1 MAYNGFAFMSN
12 RFRFSPSG
20 WYVPENRTRALAIA
34 LVLVMAISLLDFW
47 TPRQI
52 GLGNL
57 YFLAILISAGFL
69 LPWQVVL
76 MGLVCAALRES
87 FNFLP
92 KPWTEVI
99 PRVGNSL
106 VGYIGTGLF
115 VHEVVANRQRV
126 VESLARVQEE
136 VQLRQDAE
144 EQLRV
149 LVETSPAA
157 IMILDGE
164 GMVLDSNQAADRLF
178 GHDAGGMTGESIR
191 DLLPVLGAVPMSD
204 RTRQPFCTKIE
215 TRGRRRGGE
224 VFPAHI
230 WLSTY
235 QTHAGGRLAA
245 IVLDASE
252 DLRDREEEG
261 LHRLLSQSHIVAGA
275 VWHEV
280 RNLCAAISVVHANLR
295 REDRVNESPDFQA
308 LGSLVDGLK
317 NLASTE
323 LRPSSDTVSEEVD
336 VGEVLEDLRIVVG
349 GQYAEADAELRI
361 EVADD
366 LATVIAERY
375 GLLQV
380 FLNLAQN
387 SLRAMRNVP
396 ERVLTVKAGME
407 QDRVVVRFSDT
418 GHGVG
423 DATHLF
429 QPFQRGAEVTGL
441 GLYIS
446 RAIVRDFLGELMH
459 EPQEH
464 GCCFAVVLNPVRVA
478 VEAQV

>member
-1 MAYNGFAFMSN
+1 MER
-12 RFRFSPSG
+12 RFRFSPSY
-20 WYVPENRTRALAIA
+20 WYVPENRVRALAAACFLIVFIA
-34 LVLVMAISLLDFW
+34 SLDSW

-57 YFLAILISAGFL
+57 YFLAILICAGFL
-69 LPWQVVL
+69 LPWQIVVVGVL
-76 MGLVCAALRES
+76 CAALRES
-87 FNFLP
+87 FNGLP
-92 KPWTEVI
+92 KAGLSFI
-99 PRVGNSL
+99 PRIANSL
-106 VGYIGTGLF
+106 TGYIVTGLF
-115 VHEVVANRQRV
+115 VRSVVINRQRV
-126 VESLARVQEE
+126 VESLAQLQEQ

-164 GMVLDSNQAADRLF
+164 GTVLDSNQAADRLF
-178 GHDAGGMTGESIR
+178 GYDTPGMGGQSIR
-191 DLLPVLGAVPMSD
+191 ALLPVLGSVPVTD
-204 RTRQPFCTKIE
+204 KARQGFCTKIE

-295 REDRVNESPDFQA
+295 REARVGESPDFQA

-317 NLASTE
+317 NLASAE
-323 LRPSSDTVSEEVD
+323 LRPSNDNISEEVD
-336 VGEVLEDLRIVVG
+336 VSEVLEDLRIVVG
-349 GQYAEADAELRI
+349 GQYAEADAELRV
-361 EVADD
+361 EVAED

-387 SLRAMRNVP
+387 SLRAMRNSP
-396 ERVLTVKAGME
+396 ERILTVRAGIE

-418 GHGVG
+418 GPGVS
-423 DATHLF
+423 DPSHLF
-429 QPFQRGAEVTGL
+429 TPFQRGAQVTGL

-446 RAIVRDFLGELMH
+446 RAIIRDFLGELMH
-459 EPQEH
+459 EQHER
-464 GCCFAVVLNPVRVA
+464 GCCFAVILNPVKVA
-478 VEAQV
+478 VEVQV

>member
-1 MAYNGFAFMSN
+1 
-12 RFRFSPSG
+12 
-20 WYVPENRTRALAIA
+20 VPENRKRALTIA
-34 LVLVMAISLLDFW
+34 LALVMAISLLDFW

-69 LPWQVVL
+69 LPWQVVVV
-76 MGLVCAALRES
+76 GLVCAALRES
-87 FNFLP
+87 FNEIP
-92 KPWTEVI
+92 KTWAGVI

-106 VGYIGTGLF
+106 VGYIATGLF
-115 VHEVVANRQRV
+115 VREVVSNRQRV
-126 VESLARVQEE
+126 VESLARVQDE

-157 IMILDGE
+157 IMILDGQ
-164 GMVLDSNQAADRLF
+164 GTVLDSNQAADRLF
-178 GHDAGGMTGESIR
+178 SHDAGGMNGESIQK
-191 DLLPVLGAVPMSD
+191 LLPVLGAVPMAD

-215 TRGRRRGGE
+215 TRGRRRSGE

-235 QTHAGGRLAA
+235 QTSAGGRLAA

-295 REDRVNESPDFQA
+295 REEVSESPDFQA

-317 NLASTE
+317 NLASAE
-323 LRPSSDTVSEEVD
+323 LRPSNDTVSEEVD
-336 VGEVLEDLRIVVG
+336 VREVLEDLRIVVG
-349 GQYAEADAELRI
+349 GQFAEADSELRI

-387 SLRAMRNVP
+387 SLRAMRNSAD
-396 ERVLTVKAGME
+396 RVLTVKALME
-407 QDRVVVRFSDT
+407 QDRVVVRFSDS
-418 GHGVG
+418 GSGVG

-429 QPFQRGAEVTGL
+429 QPFQRGAQVTGL

-446 RAIVRDFLGELMH
+446 RAIVRDFLGELMF
-459 EPQEH
+459 EPQER
-464 GCCFAVVLNPVRVA
+464 GCCFAVILNPVRVA
-478 VEAQV
+478 VEVQV

>member
-1 MAYNGFAFMSN
+1 MSKG
-12 RFRFSPSG
+12 FRFSPAA
-20 WYVPENRTRALAIA
+20 WYVPENRNRALTLA
-34 LVLVMAISLLDFW
+34 LVLVAAISLLDFW
-47 TPRQI
+47 SPKQL

-57 YFLAILISAGFL
+57 YFLVILISAGFL

-76 MGLVCAALRES
+76 MCLVFTVLRES
-87 FNFLP
+87 FNAIP
-92 KPWTEVI
+92 KTWPGVI

-115 VHEVVANRQRV
+115 VREVVANRQRV

-164 GMVLDSNQAADRLF
+164 GTVLDSNQAADRLF
-178 GHDAGGMTGESIR
+178 SHDAGGMTGESIR
-191 DLLPVLGAVPMSD
+191 ELLPVLGAVPMSD

-295 REDRVNESPDFQA
+295 REAVSESPDFQA

-317 NLASTE
+317 NLASSE
-323 LRPSSDTVSEEVD
+323 LRPSADTISEEVE
-336 VGEVLEDLRIVVG
+336 VREVLEDLRIVVG

-361 EVADD
+361 EVSDD

-387 SLRAMRNVP
+387 SLRAMRNTS
-396 ERVLTVKAGME
+396 ERVLTVKAAME

-418 GHGVG
+418 GQGVG

-429 QPFQRGAEVTGL
+429 QPFQRGAQVTGL

-459 EPQEH
+459 EPQER
-464 GCCFAVVLNPVRVA
+464 GCCFAVILNPVKVA
-478 VEAQV
+478 VEVQV

>member
-1 MAYNGFAFMSN
+1 
-12 RFRFSPSG
+12 
-20 WYVPENRTRALAIA
+20 
-34 LVLVMAISLLDFW
+34 
-47 TPRQI
+47 
-52 GLGNL
+52 
-57 YFLAILISAGFL
+57 
-69 LPWQVVL
+69 
-76 MGLVCAALRES
+76 
-87 FNFLP
+87 
-92 KPWTEVI
+92 
-99 PRVGNSL
+99 
-106 VGYIGTGLF
+106 
-115 VHEVVANRQRV
+115 
-126 VESLARVQEE
+126 
-136 VQLRQDAE
+136 
-144 EQLRV
+144 
-149 LVETSPAA
+149 
-157 IMILDGE
+157 
-164 GMVLDSNQAADRLF
+164 
-178 GHDAGGMTGESIR
+178 MTGESIR
-191 DLLPVLGAVPMSD
+191 ELLPVLGAVPMSD

-295 REDRVNESPDFQA
+295 REAVSESPDFQA

-317 NLASTE
+317 NLASSE
-323 LRPSSDTVSEEVD
+323 LRPSADTISEEVE
-336 VGEVLEDLRIVVG
+336 VREVLEDLRIVVG

-361 EVADD
+361 EVSDD

-387 SLRAMRNVP
+387 SLRAMRNTS
-396 ERVLTVKAGME
+396 ERVLTVKAAME

-418 GHGVG
+418 GQGVG

-429 QPFQRGAEVTGL
+429 QPFQRGAQVTGL

-459 EPQEH
+459 EPQER
-464 GCCFAVVLNPVRVA
+464 GCCFAVILNPVKVA
-478 VEAQV
+478 VEVQV